1 MKKGHVFLVGA
12 GPGDAGLITVKGM
25 KAIKSADVIL
35 YDRLANP
42 RLLEQAPARCELV
55 YCGKLPDRH
64 FLRQEAINS
73 LLVEKALEG
82 KVVVR
87 LKGGDPGVF
96 GRVGEEA
103 QTLSEHGISYDIVPG
118 ITSGMAAPLYAGI
131 PATHREFGESFAMV
145 TAHDKSVNG
154 QPDLQ
159 WESLAKGIDTIAFYM
174 GIANLPFICENLIL
188 HGKPAETP
196 VILIRWGTFGRQQ
209 TLEGTLATIAQKAKA
224 VKFANPAI
232 TLVGDI
238 VSLRKKLDW
247 FEKKPLFGRQILL
260 VRTGTNESGL
270 ARELSSQ
277 GADVIEFPRWTR
289 IKGKPD
295 EMIVNNLSSYER
307 IVFTSPESVADFF
320 EDMIQRSVDI
330 RQLKAKLYGGSSK
343 SVRALADRGLLA
355 ESAEKLGAE
364 TGEDS
369 SLLVVGDRSVR
380 QEHTNGDFYETS
392 TKEIDGQF
400 TPILERMLE
409 EAEINTVVFPSA
421 ASVKVLLEEDTGSF
435 GFRDLLEKAELACL
449 GVITQSAL
457 RERGYEADVVSD
469 KADKES
475 LAASLAQ
482 SKKWFGR

>member
-25 KAIKSADVIL
+25 EAIKSADVIL

-64 FLRQEAINS
+64 FLRQEAINA

-103 QTLSEHGISYDIVPG
+103 QALSEHGISYDIVPG

-154 QPDLQ
+154 QPNLH

-174 GIANLPFICENLIL
+174 GIANLPYICKNLIQ
-188 HGKPAETP
+188 HGKSPETP

-209 TLEGTLATIAQKAKA
+209 TLEGTLATIFEKAKSA
-224 VKFANPAI
+224 EFSNPAI

-238 VSLRKKLDW
+238 VSLRNKLTW

-260 VRTGTNESGL
+260 VRTGTGESGL
-270 ARELSSQ
+270 AKELISQ
-277 GADVIEFPRWTR
+277 GADVIGFPKWTR
-289 IKGKPD
+289 KKGKPD
-295 EMIVNNLSSYER
+295 AEVLDKLSCYEK
-307 IVFTSPESVADFF
+307 VLFTSPESVADFF
-320 EDMIQRSVDI
+320 EDMIQLSIDI

-343 SVRALADRGLLA
+343 SVKALGEKGLMA
-355 ESAEKLGAE
+355 ETAEKLSEEPGK
-364 TGEDS
+364 
-369 SLLVVGDRSVR
+369 LLVVGDECVR
-380 QEHTNGDFYETS
+380 DEYHLSDFYATS

-400 TPILERMLE
+400 LQILARMLE
-409 EAEINTVVFPSA
+409 EAEVNTIVFPSA
-421 ASVKVLLEEDTGSF
+421 ASVKVFMQEELGSLVSRELLE
-435 GFRDLLEKAELACL
+435 RAEIVCL
-449 GVITQSAL
+449 GNKTKSAL
-457 RERGYEADVVSD
+457 KDYGLEAGLVPD
-469 KADKES
+469 KADKGALVSS
-475 LAASLAQ
+475 LAH
-482 SKKWFGR
+482 SKNWSGR